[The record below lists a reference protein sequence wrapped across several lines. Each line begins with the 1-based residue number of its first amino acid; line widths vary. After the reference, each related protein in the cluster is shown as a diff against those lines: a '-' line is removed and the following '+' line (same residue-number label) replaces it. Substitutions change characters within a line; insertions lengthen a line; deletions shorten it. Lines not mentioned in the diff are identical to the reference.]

1 MIIDTHCH
9 LNDERLIPHAERIVS
24 EMQKDG
30 LEALINVG
38 YDFKSSKAAV
48 EFAEKHNNVYAAIG
62 IHPDASYTDCSED
75 NYEKMSILSQ
85 SKKVVAW
92 GEIGLD
98 YFRLDDPKTPPKAI
112 QKGAFIE
119 QIEVA
124 SMLGLPIAIHM
135 RDAIE
140 DTIEILNENIMYLS
154 NGFVMHCYSGPK
166 ELVKQFA
173 DMGSYFSFGGAIT
186 FKNAKRNVEALKEVP
201 LDRLLLETDCP
212 YMAPTPHRGEMN
224 EPKFIS
230 LVAQKAAEIKEIP
243 VEKLIDITTNNAK
256 ALFTRI
262 EK

>member
-9 LNDERLIPHAERIVS
+9 LNDERLIPHAERIVQD
-24 EMQKDG
+24 MQKYG
-30 LEALINVG
+30 IEALINVG
-38 YDFKSSKAAV
+38 YDFLSSKQAV
-48 EFAEKHNNVYAAIG
+48 EFANTHDNVYAAIG
-62 IHPDASYTDCSED
+62 IHPDSSYTDCSEG

-119 QIEVA
+119 QIEIA

-140 DTIEILNENIMYLS
+140 DTIEILKDNSIFLS

-166 ELVKQFA
+166 DLVKPLA
-173 DMGSYFSFGGAIT
+173 HMGSFFSFGGAIT

-212 YMAPTPHRGEMN
+212 YMAPTPHRGEVN
-224 EPKFIS
+224 EPKYIS
-230 LVAQKAAEIKEIP
+230 LVAEKAAEIKEME
-243 VEKLIDITTNNAK
+243 VEKLIEITTNNAK
-256 ALFTRI
+256 TLFTRI
-262 EK
+262 KR